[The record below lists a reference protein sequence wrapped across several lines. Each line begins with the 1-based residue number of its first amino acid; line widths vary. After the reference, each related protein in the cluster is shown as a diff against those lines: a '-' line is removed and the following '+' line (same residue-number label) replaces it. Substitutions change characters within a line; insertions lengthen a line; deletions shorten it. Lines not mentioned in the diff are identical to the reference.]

1 MEDIPVPK
9 EEGVSS
15 LSGPKIYARPGAPRR
30 EDIFLNDSV
39 GARLAFDDY

>member
-9 EEGVSS
+9 EEEVVSFWS
-15 LSGPKIYARPGAPRR
+15 KIYARPGAPRR